1 MTRTLLPLF
10 LFSLFFIAGCQ
21 TNSIIVDNVTD
32 RDANEIV
39 VLLNS
44 KGIKAQKI
52 AAPRP
57 TTGGA
62 ATSALLWN
70 ISVPASQLTDSI
82 GILNQAGLP
91 RLKGTTLL
99 DLFGTSGL
107 VPSDLQDRIRYQE
120 GLSEQLATTIRKMEG
135 IIDADVQIT
144 FPQPDQEQQ
153 VPLTA
158 SVYVKHRGVLDN
170 PNSLLVTKIKRLVS
184 SSLPG
189 LAIDNVTVVTDRAM
203 YTDLMPK
210 GDCPGEVKNYVSI
223 WGVTVAKESAWL
235 FRLIFY
241 TFLILLFLM
250 LAALVW
256 LLWKCY
262 PLIEREGGP
271 RTLLEPEPYGQVIE
285 TETVVTPTE
294 EIL

>member
-1 MTRTLLPLF
+1 M
-10 LFSLFFIAGCQ
+10 FSLLFMVGCE
-21 TNSIIVDNVTD
+21 TNTMIVDNVTD

-52 AAPRP
+52 AAPRAAG
-57 TTGGA
+57 GGA
-62 ATSALLWN
+62 AANAALLWN
-70 ISVPASQLTDSI
+70 ISVPAAQLTDAI
-82 GILNQAGLP
+82 GLLNQTGLP

-120 GLSEQLATTIRKMEG
+120 GLSEQLAGTIRKMEG

-144 FPQPDQEQQ
+144 FPQSEQEQQ
-153 VPLTA
+153 IPLTA

-189 LAIDNVTVVTDRAM
+189 LTIDNVTVVTDRAM
-203 YTDLMPK
+203 YTDVMLQ
-210 GDCPGEVKNYVSI
+210 GDCPNVAKNYVSI
-223 WGVTVAKESAWL
+223 WGVIVAKESAWL

-241 TFLILLFLM
+241 TFLILLFLL
-250 LAALVW
+250 LASLVW

-262 PLIEREGGP
+262 RLIEREGGP
-271 RTLLEPEPYGQVIE
+271 KTLLDPEPYSPKNGEGPVI
-285 TETVVTPTE
+285 VTE
-294 EIL
+294 EII